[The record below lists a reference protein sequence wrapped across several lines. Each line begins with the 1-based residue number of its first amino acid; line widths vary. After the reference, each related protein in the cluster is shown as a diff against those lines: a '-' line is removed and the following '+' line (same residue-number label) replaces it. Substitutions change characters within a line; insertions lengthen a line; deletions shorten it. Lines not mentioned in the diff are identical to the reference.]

1 MLSMHNDTA
10 KIMFATF
17 AIIFTVIG
25 TGVAV
30 GGWLSMSIGEVRQ
43 DIRDIRADMRDIRA
57 DIRQVSAIAKA
68 DSDKNNAQLAAH
80 LTSHAAPEAPKAE

>member
-1 MLSMHNDTA
+1 MSETA
-10 KIMFATF
+10 KIIFA
-17 AIIFTVIG
+17 VVG
-25 TGVAV
+25 TGLAV
-30 GGWLSMSIGEVRQ
+30 GGWVSMSIGEVRQ

-80 LTSHAAPEAPKAE
+80 LTSHAAPKSSEAE